1 MSTSQHARC
10 HGCGRMFRCVLCGNT
25 VEILPFLDNEIFTVD
40 GLAVCLECV
49 LELSA
54 QENEVHPLTRKH
66 GDQILQR
73 VIQELMNS

>member
-1 MSTSQHARC
+1 
-10 HGCGRMFRCVLCGNT
+10 
-25 VEILPFLDNEIFTVD
+25 
-40 GLAVCLECV
+40 